1 MELFEYQNVA
11 KIIFERQISANMK
24 ISFKILEK
32 GNFLNV
38 SLYVKVG
45 LTLKPRKIYFRVL
58 FREPLQ
64 LLYLILSKFQRI
76 N

>member
-1 MELFEYQNVA
+1 MELFESQNVA

-45 LTLKPRKIYFRVL
+45 LTLKPRKICFRVL